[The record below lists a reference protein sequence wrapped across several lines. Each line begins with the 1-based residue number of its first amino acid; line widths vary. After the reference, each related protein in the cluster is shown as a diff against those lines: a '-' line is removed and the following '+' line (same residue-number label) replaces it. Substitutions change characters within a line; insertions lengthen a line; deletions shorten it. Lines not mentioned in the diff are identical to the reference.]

1 MKGRVVALI
10 GGVSSPTAPPAVLTK
25 YAPTGLHPP
34 TSTLELPFPRAS
46 QNLARDKR
54 LGEILLLPSLF
65 RVDSED
71 LGGPEGS
78 DPRTDPG
85 SGESSVRLV
94 PPALG
99 VDCFALQVFP
109 GSGEGARGRFKVLTA
124 LGQPLEAPLQGLGAL
139 DLPVYPEV
147 VELPRPIDELLTEL
161 GDCCELAPVIFGGD
175 SGVDVEAGGG
185 VQGRGMFVV
194 PDPPCSSDGGV
205 PLDEVDAVVR
215 G

>member
-99 VDCFALQVFP
+99 VNRFALQVFP

-124 LGQPLEAPLQGLGAL
+124 PGQTLEGPLQGLGAL
-139 DLPVYPEV
+139 DVPVYPEV
-147 VELPRPIDELLTEL
+147 VELASAVDELFGEL
-161 GDCCELAPVIFGGD
+161 GGGGEVVPVVFVCHGGVYVVAGGRVKG
-175 SGVDVEAGGG
+175 SGV
-185 VQGRGMFVV
+185 FIV
-194 PDPPCSSDGGV
+194 PDS
-205 PLDEVDAVVR
+205 
-215 G
+215 

>member
-1 MKGRVVALI
+1 M
-10 GGVSSPTAPPAVLTK
+10 SSPTAPPAVLTK
-25 YAPTGLHPP
+25 YAPTGLHTA

-54 LGEILLLPSLF
+54 LGEVLLLPSLF
-65 RVDSED
+65 RIDSKD

-99 VDCFALQVFP
+99 VDRFALQVFP
-109 GSGEGARGRFKVLTA
+109 GSGEGARSRFKVLTA
-124 LGQPLEAPLQGLGAL
+124 LGQPLEVPLQGLGAL

-147 VELPRPIDELLTEL
+147 VELAGAVDELVGEL
-161 GDCCELAPVIFGGD
+161 GGGGEVVPVIFVRRGGVYVVA
-175 SGVDVEAGGG
+175 GGRVKGGG
-185 VQGRGMFVV
+185 VLVV
-194 PDPPCSSDGGV
+194 AAHDC
-205 PLDEVDAVVR
+205 R
-215 G
+215 